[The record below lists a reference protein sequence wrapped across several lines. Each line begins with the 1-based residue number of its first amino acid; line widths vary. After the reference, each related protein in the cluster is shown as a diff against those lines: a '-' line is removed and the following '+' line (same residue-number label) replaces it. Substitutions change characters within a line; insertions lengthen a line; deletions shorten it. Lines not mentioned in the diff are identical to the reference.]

1 MSEYVSA
8 LFTLTRIV
16 LIMNSIMHIS
26 IDKRNQIDLALI
38 NQFLFS
44 PLIHEEMEMFME
56 PTNVAKL

>member
-1 MSEYVSA
+1 MGEYVSA

-16 LIMNSIMHIS
+16 LIMNGIMHIS

-38 NQFLFS
+38 NLFLFS